1 MNALNALH
9 EASLGLAH
17 GQELDEQE
25 LEDRRK
31 KKERREARELSR
43 ASSLVDKGEVEGCLA
58 TLVLALGCLMS
69 GSCHEATINL
79 LIKMQKRLHPK
90 HCHRTE
96 MGIGM
101 GFGTRMAISMALGF
115 VSLGG
120 GKLSF
125 GTESKESVAFLLIS
139 LYPILPSSTTDNRYH
154 LQALRHF
161 YVLAARER
169 KLSSVDIDTGKQVKA
184 GALIL
189 KSSNGATGND
199 PSEALR
205 VTIPCLLPPSTCEGK
220 MRVEEGEFWGLD
232 VSLGDGWSNSKQIA
246 LKRRGDLPAIAT
258 GSMADLEKAQEA
270 AAVMQAYCI

>member
-17 GQELDEQE
+17 NQELDEQE
-25 LEDRRK
+25 LEDRK
-31 KKERREARELSR
+31 KRKERREARELSR
-43 ASSLVDKGEVEGCLA
+43 ASSLVDKSEVEGCIA

-96 MGIGM
+96 MGMGM

-125 GTESKESVAFLLIS
+125 GAESKESVAFLLIS

-169 KLSSVDIDTGKQVKA
+169 RLSSVDIDTGKQVKA
-184 GALIL
+184 DALIL

-199 PSEALR
+199 QSEAFR
-205 VTIPCLLPPSTCEGK
+205 VAMPCLLPLATCEDK

-232 VSLGDGWSNSKQIA
+232 VSLGDGWSTSKRIHVA
-246 LKRRGDLPAIAT
+246 LKRRGVLLQT
-258 GSMADLEKAQEA
+258 GSTADLEEAQDA
-270 AAVMQAYCI
+270 AAVLQAYCI